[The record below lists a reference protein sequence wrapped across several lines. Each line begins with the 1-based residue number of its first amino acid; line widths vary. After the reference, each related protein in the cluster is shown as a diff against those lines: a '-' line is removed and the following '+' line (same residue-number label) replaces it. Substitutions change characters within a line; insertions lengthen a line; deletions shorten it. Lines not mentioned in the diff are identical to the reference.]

1 MQLATER
8 LASLP
13 RDRMLN
19 VLRDLLRQV
28 FVARYDGANYERLA
42 RAHGYADGF
51 MRALLESGI
60 VEQRDLLT
68 IVNEERRKAFD
79 QVAA

>member
-1 MQLATER
+1 MHLATDR
-8 LASLP
+8 VADLP
-13 RDRMLN
+13 RDRMLT
-19 VLRDLLRQV
+19 VLRDLLKQV
-28 FVARYDGANYERLA
+28 FVARYDGATYDRLA

-51 MRALLESGI
+51 MRALLESGLI
-60 VEQRDLLT
+60 QQKDLLA